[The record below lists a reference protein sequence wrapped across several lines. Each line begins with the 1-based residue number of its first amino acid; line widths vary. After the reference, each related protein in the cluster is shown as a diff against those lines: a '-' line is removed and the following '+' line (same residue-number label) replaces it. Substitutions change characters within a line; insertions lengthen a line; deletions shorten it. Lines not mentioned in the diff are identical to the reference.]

1 MEVGQFP
8 NGSGEIPQ
16 TVYLKPYSFYLKKT
30 LKRFIIKTLGCKV
43 NQCESEGIGNA
54 LIDSGYVKTADDD
67 ETVHVVIVNTCT
79 VTSKASMQSRQA
91 VRQAIRSYPGAR
103 VVVTGCHAQTAAAEL
118 AAIDGVDWVVGNPDK
133 HNIPKILLAD
143 TKPLVNDT
151 TPMVCCPDISTTN
164 RFEGMPGIAHG
175 SRTRPFLKIQDGCN
189 AFCTYCIVP
198 HARGRSR
205 SLPMEQV
212 LHQIEQ
218 LGRLGYR
225 EVVLTGIH
233 IGCYGQ
239 DLHPSINL
247 YDLLRR
253 IQDASTID
261 RIRVSSIEPAE
272 LTDDIV
278 NLAVGED
285 AMAGQ
290 LCRHFHIP
298 LQSGDDQILRRMHRP
313 YDRDY
318 FRALVHG
325 ILDRVPDAAIGVDTL
340 IGFPGET
347 DEAFENTHEL
357 IESLPVA
364 YLHVF
369 PFSARKGTPAFSFK
383 QQVPTPE
390 IKVRCSRM
398 RQLGAEKRNAFY
410 QRNIGKT
417 VTVLV
422 EETRDRMD
430 GRLKGLTDNYLPVHF
445 CGPDEYYNTFQT
457 VGIEGF
463 SRDGGLEGRG
473 PLANSA

>member
-1 MEVGQFP
+1 M
-8 NGSGEIPQ
+8 
-16 TVYLKPYSFYLKKT
+16 
-30 LKRFIIKTLGCKV
+30 GCKV
-43 NQCESEGIGNA
+43 NQCESEGIGTA
-54 LIDSGYVKTADDD
+54 LTQSGYVQTDVDDDTAD
-67 ETVHVVIVNTCT
+67 VVVVNTCT
-79 VTSKASMQSRQA
+79 VTSKAGMQSRQA

-103 VVVTGCHAQTAAAEL
+103 IVVTGCHAQTSSEEL
-118 AAIDGVDWVVGNPDK
+118 VAIDGVDWVVGNRDK
-133 HNIPKILLAD
+133 HKISQMLLD
-143 TKPLVNDT
+143 NTNPLENGAP
-151 TPMVCCPDISTTN
+151 PMVCSSDVAATN
-164 RFEGMPGIAHG
+164 RFQVMPGIAHG

-205 SLPMEQV
+205 SLPQEQV
-212 LHQIEQ
+212 LDQIDQ

-239 DLHPSINL
+239 DLHPSVGL

-253 IQDASTID
+253 IQDAGAID

-272 LTDDIV
+272 LIDDIV
-278 NLAVGED
+278 NLAAIED
-285 AMAGQ
+285 TIAGR

-318 FRALVHG
+318 FRALVQG
-325 ILDRVPDAAIGVDTL
+325 ILDRVPNAAIGVDTL

-347 DEAFENTHEL
+347 DEAFENTFDL
-357 IESLPVA
+357 IKSLPVA

-383 QQVPTPE
+383 EQVPAQV
-390 IKVRCSRM
+390 IKARCSRM
-398 RQLGAEKRNAFY
+398 RRLGAEKRNAFY
-410 QRNIGKT
+410 QRNVGKT

-422 EETRDRMD
+422 EETRDRTD
-430 GRLKGLTDNYLPVHF
+430 NRLKGLTDNYIPVHF
-445 CGPDEYYNTFQT
+445 VGPDDYYNTFQS
-457 VGIEGF
+457 VMIEGL
-463 SRDGGLEGRG
+463 SRDGLPEGRG
-473 PLANSA
+473 CGSSNLNSSIAHR